1 MMTYFCQ
8 VGTVWQVLLLVF
20 SLLYPPCVAAMA
32 AVKREM
38 GGKWAWGVGLWQLG
52 IAWVAALVV
61 RTIGL
66 AIGMM

>member
-1 MMTYFCQ
+1 MDDD
-8 VGTVWQVLLLVF
+8 L
-20 SLLYPPCVAAMA
+20 CVAAIA

-38 GGKWAWGVGLWQLG
+38 GGKWAWGVALWQCV
-52 IAWVAALVV
+52 IAWVAALAV